1 MRKSIDRI
9 LQVSTAALVLS
20 GILALWS
27 APTVGGGIFAIGLVQ
42 LFAWTVGEPLD
53 RRHGWY
59 RYLTNGVTAL
69 FAATLPFWVKSLGLL
84 PAVIAL
90 IMFIQTHKLAH
101 RKERKDYYQLYLM
114 CFLLLVAACG
124 LGPDPAIGAAML
136 CFLISAVW
144 ALLALQIRTEANQ
157 VGPSGMA
164 DVIPLSEHEPN
175 AVSSRTGLLDWGLMR
190 AVGMVCFAAALLTAG
205 IFLGMPRM
213 EAGILGRSNILA
225 SAETETATGLSDT
238 VEVGLGGRIRID
250 RSPVMRVEFPEA
262 PDGRYDGELYWQ
274 SGTMDSFTTR
284 IWDRL
289 GGPYAIEDSRQRS
302 VPIRTGKS
310 SEVAREPAGDGRLVR
325 QRIFL
330 EEVTR
335 TGLPCLAS
343 PLRVTSDGSSISWNP
358 LEDGYFVQVDR
369 LKSGS
374 ISYDVVSE
382 VVTHSPEQLRS
393 ARTDYEGSMS
403 GQDYF
408 LLTRHNLQERT
419 VRLVQEL
426 TEQYETPYDKARA
439 LEAWLSSTAFVYTLD
454 EPVLP
459 RYSPIDA
466 FLLEAR
472 RGHCQLYA
480 SALALMLRTL
490 GIPTRVVAGYR
501 GGEWNESDK
510 AYVISRDMAH
520 LWVEVYFLDY
530 GWVTFDPSP
539 HYDAGDVSM
548 FGQVSESLSRSQ
560 WRLRIFWYRNIIG
573 YDGGFTLERL
583 RDWGEGLFVWTVS
596 PYTGYQEGNPESGR
610 RGGKLAAL
618 ALPVL
623 LACLAAGGLYLR
635 FRRRRGQEGLTLTE
649 AQRRARILL
658 DRVSRQLRRQ
668 GINCEQRTAGEL
680 ALAARGKPNVRAEH
694 VTEALRTYDEV
705 RFGQRPLDRSRL
717 KALCRQLRATRPAP

>member
-1 MRKSIDRI
+1 M
-9 LQVSTAALVLS
+9 
-20 GILALWS
+20 
-27 APTVGGGIFAIGLVQ
+27 
-42 LFAWTVGEPLD
+42 
-53 RRHGWY
+53 
-59 RYLTNGVTAL
+59 
-69 FAATLPFWVKSLGLL
+69 
-84 PAVIAL
+84 
-90 IMFIQTHKLAH
+90 
-101 RKERKDYYQLYLM
+101 
-114 CFLLLVAACG
+114 
-124 LGPDPAIGAAML
+124 
-136 CFLISAVW
+136 
-144 ALLALQIRTEANQ
+144 
-157 VGPSGMA
+157 
-164 DVIPLSEHEPN
+164 
-175 AVSSRTGLLDWGLMR
+175 
-190 AVGMVCFAAALLTAG
+190 
-205 IFLGMPRM
+205 
-213 EAGILGRSNILA
+213 
-225 SAETETATGLSDT
+225 
-238 VEVGLGGRIRID
+238 
-250 RSPVMRVEFPEA
+250 MRVEFPEA
-262 PDGRYDGELYWQ
+262 PDGWYDGELYWE

-310 SEVAREPAGDGRLVR
+310 SEVARGPTGDGRLVR

-480 SALALMLRTL
+480 SALA
-490 GIPTRVVAGYR
+490 P
-501 GGEWNESDK
+501 
-510 AYVISRDMAH
+510 
-520 LWVEVYFLDY
+520 
-530 GWVTFDPSP
+530 
-539 HYDAGDVSM
+539 VS
-548 FGQVSESLSRSQ
+548 
-560 WRLRIFWYRNIIG
+560 
-573 YDGGFTLERL
+573 
-583 RDWGEGLFVWTVS
+583 
-596 PYTGYQEGNPESGR
+596 YTH
-610 RGGKLAAL
+610 
-618 ALPVL
+618 
-623 LACLAAGGLYLR
+623 
-635 FRRRRGQEGLTLTE
+635 LTLPT
-649 AQRRARILL
+649 IYS
-658 DRVSRQLRRQ
+658 V
-668 GINCEQRTAGEL
+668 
-680 ALAARGKPNVRAEH
+680 
-694 VTEALRTYDEV
+694 
-705 RFGQRPLDRSRL
+705 
-717 KALCRQLRATRPAP
+717 